1 MPTLILSGYV
11 IDKVDNLQ
19 ESYEVYPE
27 SLLGKM
33 CTSAPGV
40 KRTCGNVLGWYKL
53 LKRVTYYGPQP
64 KWLTLSHALE
74 LSGSSGQM
82 SIQPVHLKAELTI
95 FLSFVFLTV
104 MRPVPD
110 TLNPEAVQFF
120 KHITHEHDLA
130 FPTYDDIYT
139 FETRRRHLSKKDPQ
153 LTPSETANP
162 DEMDRNEAYFNKAYA
177 LATVNRIL
185 FATEK
190 GAAIM

>member
-1 MPTLILSGYV
+1 M
-11 IDKVDNLQ
+11 
-19 ESYEVYPE
+19 
-27 SLLGKM
+27 
-33 CTSAPGV
+33 
-40 KRTCGNVLGWYKL
+40 
-53 LKRVTYYGPQP
+53 
-64 KWLTLSHALE
+64 
-74 LSGSSGQM
+74 
-82 SIQPVHLKAELTI
+82 AELTT

-120 KHITHEHDLA
+120 EQITHEDDLA
-130 FPTYDDIYT
+130 FPTYDGIYT

-153 LTPSETANP
+153 LTPSETAYP

-190 GAAIM
+190 GAAAM